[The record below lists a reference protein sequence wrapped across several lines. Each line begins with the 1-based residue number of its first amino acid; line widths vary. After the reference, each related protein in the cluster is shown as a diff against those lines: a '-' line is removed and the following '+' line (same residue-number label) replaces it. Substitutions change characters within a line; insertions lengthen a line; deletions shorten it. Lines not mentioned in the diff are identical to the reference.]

1 MFSKLQKV
9 TVSFIISVRSF
20 VGVEE
25 LSSLWNNYHY
35 IWYLKIFKKSASDVQ
50 VSLKSDKIN
59 STSREDL
66 HTATVI
72 SCW

>member
-35 IWYLKIFKKSASDVQ
+35 I
-50 VSLKSDKIN
+50 
-59 STSREDL
+59 
-66 HTATVI
+66 
-72 SCW
+72 